1 MLKDEINTLIME
13 SMKAHNK
20 IRTETLRLIKSELV
34 KAEKSKDY
42 NETKVILK
50 MIAAHKDSISQFKG
64 RQDLIDKEQA
74 ELDIIQEFAPKEVS
88 VEEIKEYTLSIINN
102 IPNISM
108 KDMKQVLSA
117 VQAKYPTANGKIVSD
132 ILKSYINK

>member
-20 IRTETLRLIKSELV
+20 IRTETLRLIKSELI

-50 MIAAHKDSISQFKG
+50 MIAAHKDSINQFKG

-108 KDMKQVLSA
+108 KDMKQLLST
-117 VQAKYPTANGKIVSD
+117 VQAKYPTADGKIVSD

>member
-20 IRTETLRLIKSELV
+20 VRTETLRLIKSELV

-50 MIAAHKDSISQFKG
+50 MIAAHKDSINQFKG

-108 KDMKQVLSA
+108 KDMKQVLST

>member
-34 KAEKSKDY
+34 KAEKSKNY

-50 MIAAHKDSISQFKG
+50 MIAAHKDSINQFKG

-108 KDMKQVLSA
+108 KDMKQVLST
-117 VQAKYPTANGKIVSD
+117 VQAKYPTANGEIVSD

>member
-50 MIAAHKDSISQFKG
+50 MITAHKDSIDQFKG

-88 VEEIKEYTLSIINN
+88 AEEIKEYTLSIINN

-108 KDMKQVLSA
+108 KDMKQVLST
-117 VQAKYPTANGKIVSD
+117 VQAKYPTADGKIVSD

>member
-50 MIAAHKDSISQFKG
+50 MIAAHKDSINQFKG

-108 KDMKQVLSA
+108 KDMKQVLST

>member
-13 SMKAHNK
+13 SMKAHDK
-20 IRTETLRLIKSELV
+20 VRIETLRLIKSELV

-50 MIAAHKDSISQFKG
+50 MIAAHKDSINQFKG

-108 KDMKQVLSA
+108 KDMKQVLST

>member
-50 MIAAHKDSISQFKG
+50 MIATHKDSINQFKG

-88 VEEIKEYTLSIINN
+88 AEEIKEYTLSIINN

-108 KDMKQVLSA
+108 KDMKQVLST

>member
-50 MIAAHKDSISQFKG
+50 MIAAHKDSINQFKG

-74 ELDIIQEFAPKEVS
+74 ELDIIQEFAPKEAS

-108 KDMKQVLSA
+108 KDMKQVLST
-117 VQAKYPTANGKIVSD
+117 VQAKYPTANSKIVSD

>member
-50 MIAAHKDSISQFKG
+50 MIAAHKDSIDQFKG

-74 ELDIIQEFAPKEVS
+74 ELDIIQEFAPKEAS

-117 VQAKYPTANGKIVSD
+117 VQAKYPTADGKIVSD

>member
-50 MIAAHKDSISQFKG
+50 MIAAHKDSINQFKD

-108 KDMKQVLSA
+108 KDMKQVLST

>member
-20 IRTETLRLIKSELV
+20 IRTETLRLIKAELV
-34 KAEKSKDY
+34 KAEKSKNY

-50 MIAAHKDSISQFKG
+50 MIAAHKDSINQFKG

-108 KDMKQVLSA
+108 KDMKQVLST

>member
-50 MIAAHKDSISQFKG
+50 MIAAHKDSIDQFKG

-88 VEEIKEYTLSIINN
+88 AEEIKEYTLSIINN

-108 KDMKQVLSA
+108 KDMKQVLST
-117 VQAKYPTANGKIVSD
+117 VQAKYPTADGKIVSD

>member
-50 MIAAHKDSISQFKG
+50 MIAAHKDSINQFKG

-88 VEEIKEYTLSIINN
+88 VEEIKEYALSIINN

-108 KDMKQVLSA
+108 KDMKQVLST